1 MDPADIYFDL
11 FKRNMDTRRLIILAA
26 LGAVLGFGA
35 WLIERDQTK
44 GEMLRPLW
52 QLSSWSW
59 PDYLVLIG
67 LTAAFVVSWSLY
79 FFMLSKIDAVV
90 IDTLADLQELAGLSA
105 DQHKAIGRRL
115 NIESKWLPFALSTL
129 IYLGIVIL

>member
-1 MDPADIYFDL
+1 MSSWFLQSGGQFRRALFAVGRLLADSKKGVSLVDPADIYFDL

-79 FFMLSKIDAVV
+79 FFYVV
-90 IDTLADLQELAGLSA
+90 ED
-105 DQHKAIGRRL
+105 
-115 NIESKWLPFALSTL
+115 
-129 IYLGIVIL
+129 

>member
-1 MDPADIYFDL
+1 
-11 FKRNMDTRRLIILAA
+11 
-26 LGAVLGFGA
+26 
-35 WLIERDQTK
+35 
-44 GEMLRPLW
+44 MLHPLW
-52 QLSSWSW
+52 QLSSWTW

-90 IDTLADLQELAGLSA
+90 IETLADLQELGGLST
-105 DQHKAIGRRL
+105 DQHKAIRRRL
-115 NIESKWLPFALSTL
+115 NIDSKWLPFALSTL